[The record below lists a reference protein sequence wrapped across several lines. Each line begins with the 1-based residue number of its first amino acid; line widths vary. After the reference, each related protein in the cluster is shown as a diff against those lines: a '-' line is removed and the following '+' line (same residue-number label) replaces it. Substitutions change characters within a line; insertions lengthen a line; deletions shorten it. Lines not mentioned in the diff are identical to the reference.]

1 MMTTSISIN
10 KYIYS
15 LLTADPTLMELT
27 GGDIYPIVA
36 EESVSYPFVLFTK
49 SNAYGNYTK
58 DLLLYDSA
66 TVEVVIAAVNYFQTV
81 EIAERVRQVLE
92 AYRDGYFN
100 SITLDNVSEDFSDD
114 AYIQQLTFSVK
125 INPIPTEEEE
135 EKENNTEENN
145 TDLNNI

>member
-1 MMTTSISIN
+1 MTTSISIN

-15 LLTADPTLMELT
+15 LLTADTKLVELT

-49 SNAYGNYTK
+49 SAAYGNYTK

-92 AYRDGYFN
+92 AYRDGYFG
-100 SITLDNVSEDFSDD
+100 SITLDNVSEDYADD
-114 AYIQQLTFSVK
+114 AYIQQLTFTVK
-125 INPIPTEEEE
+125 IHPIPTEA
-135 EKENNTEENN
+135 EKEEDNTEENN
-145 TDLNNI
+145 TD